1 MRCLNLSMTKPFEYS
16 VCGQLISKDGFLHH
30 CRTFEHHVLIFVTQG
45 TLHIT
50 ANGVAYDVK
59 ENQYIFL
66 PAGEEHF
73 GTTPSMGKLAYFW
86 VHIVPD
92 GMRLATIFSADDS
105 PTTTTGTEFVTEPA
119 SCTLAEYAT
128 LTTPQRTNRLF
139 RQLLELSMEKHDYC
153 AEMLNYTLSL
163 IIMEL
168 AREFTQT
175 AQTPRKEIPAAI
187 SMLCEWIKNNY
198 YRPFSLAEPAK
209 ELGYQ
214 SNYLSGLFKESM
226 GVSIIT
232 YTNQIRVEAAKN
244 LLEIYGLPA
253 KEVAYSCGFSDE
265 KYFMKVFKAM
275 AGCTPTEYKKIFRI

>member
-1 MRCLNLSMTKPFEYS
+1 MRCLHLSMTKPLEYS
-16 VCGQLISKDGFLHH
+16 VCGQVISKDGFLHH
-30 CRTFEHHVLIFVTQG
+30 RRTFEHHVLIFVTEG
-45 TLHIT
+45 TLHIS
-50 ANGVAYDVK
+50 ANGVTYDVK

-73 GTTPSMGKLAYFW
+73 GTTPSEGKLAYFW

-92 GMRLATIFSADDS
+92 EERLLTQT
-105 PTTTTGTEFVTEPA
+105 P
-119 SCTLAEYAT
+119 LLEYT
-128 LTTPQRTNRLF
+128 SLTSPQRTIRLF

-153 AEMLNYTLSL
+153 TEMLNYTLSL

-168 AREFTQT
+168 AREFAQTTQT
-175 AQTPRKEIPAAI
+175 ARKEIPAAV
-187 SMLCEWIKNNY
+187 SALCEWIKNNY

-214 SNYLSGLFKESM
+214 AGYLSGLFKTSM

-244 LLEIYGLPA
+244 LLEVYGLPT
-253 KEVAYSCGFSDE
+253 KEVAYSCGFADE
-265 KYFMKVFKAM
+265 KYFMKVFKALE
-275 AGCTPTEYKKIFRI
+275 GCTPTEYKKLYGGR

>member
-1 MRCLNLSMTKPFEYS
+1 MRCLNFPMAKPLEYS

-30 CRTFEHHVLIFVTQG
+30 RRTFEHHVLIFVTEG

-50 ANGVAYDVK
+50 ANGVAYDVNT
-59 ENQYIFL
+59 NQYIFL

-73 GTTPSMGKLAYFW
+73 GTAPSVGKLAYFW

-92 GMRLATIFSADDS
+92 EVS
-105 PTTTTGTEFVTEPA
+105 PTIIFPAATAEVEFVTEPA
-119 SCTLAEYAT
+119 SCMFSEYAT

-139 RQLLELSMEKHDYC
+139 RQLLELSMEKHNYC
-153 AEMLNYTLSL
+153 NEMLNYTLSL
-163 IIMEL
+163 IMLEL
-168 AREFTQT
+168 AREFSQTSQT
-175 AQTPRKEIPAAI
+175 ARKEIPETVSA
-187 SMLCEWIKNNY
+187 LCEWIKNNY
-198 YRPFSLAEPAK
+198 YHPFSLAEPAK

-214 SNYLSGLFKESM
+214 TSYLSKLFKASM
-226 GVSIIT
+226 GISIIT

-244 LLEIYGLPA
+244 LLEVYGLST

-275 AGCTPTEYKKIFRI
+275 AGCTPTEYKKIFKI